1 MNTAFCVPLY
11 GLHYAKA
18 FVLVETNHC
27 ILQLFQMDI
36 DEIFRE
42 IGELGRQQCIYGA
55 CFCLMNGYAAF
66 HMLQVFA
73 LSMSSLSSFVCFCV
87 LFSILL

>member
-27 ILQLFQMDI
+27 ILHLFQMDI

-66 HMLQVFA
+66 HMLQVFVV
-73 LSMSSLSSFVCFCV
+73 SMSSLYH
-87 LFSILL
+87 LLCPLCGF